1 MSGRPEQARI
11 EAAKMEAER
20 ARKQLGTT
28 MTSLQQRLK
37 PGALA
42 DQAWTG
48 VKDKGSELADGAVE
62 AVKARPA
69 AAAGAV
75 AAIFL
80 FLARRPIVSGATRLW
95 TQVRKNH
102 EHQNGAGQ
110 KPRVASVEE

>member
-1 MSGRPEQARI
+1 MSTKPEQRLEAARI
-11 EAAKMEAER
+11 EAER
-20 ARKQLGTT
+20 ARRRFGVT
-28 MTSLQQRLK
+28 MAGVQHRLK

-69 AAAGAV
+69 AAVGAV
-75 AAIFL
+75 AALFL

-102 EHQNGAGQ
+102 DHNGAAR
-110 KPRVASVEE
+110 KPKVASAKE

>member
-1 MSGRPEQARI
+1 MTTKPEQRLEAARI
-11 EAAKMEAER
+11 EAER
-20 ARKQLGTT
+20 ARRRFGDT
-28 MTSLQQRLK
+28 MANVQQRLK

-69 AAAGAV
+69 AAAGAI
-75 AAIFL
+75 AALFL

-95 TQVRKNH
+95 TQVRKNN
-102 EHQNGAGQ
+102 EHNGAAK
-110 KPRVASVEE
+110 KPKVASVKE